1 MPTKIIIAPQTFKGG
16 LSALAAAQAIQRGV
30 QAADPD
36 AETVLMPVAD
46 GGDGTLEALVD
57 STGGKIFRSIV
68 TGPLDQAVDALWGVM
83 GDGQTAVIEMAR
95 PSGLALVPANR
106 RNPRISTTRGTG
118 EIIREALDKGY
129 TRIIVGLGGSAT
141 NDAGAGM
148 ATALGVRFLDDAGQL
163 LPNGGAALA
172 RLASIDAS
180 NIHPGLA
187 GATIIGA
194 TDVTNPLCGPT
205 GASTVYGPQKGASP
219 EVVAELD
226 AALARFARVVQ
237 RDLGK
242 NVLDRPGSGAA
253 GGLGAGLIAFAGA
266 ELRSGIDMVCEILEF
281 DRHLEGASLVITGEG
296 RADESTI
303 YDKAP
308 VGVARRAALKGVPT
322 IILAGSIGPGYQKLY
337 QHGIAGVVCI
347 ADRPMS
353 FERSLA
359 RTAEL
364 LEGAA
369 ERTVRLL
376 QAGIN
381 LAPPV

>member
-1 MPTKIIIAPQTFKGG
+1 
-16 LSALAAAQAIQRGV
+16 
-30 QAADPD
+30 
-36 AETVLMPVAD
+36 
-46 GGDGTLEALVD
+46 
-57 STGGKIFRSIV
+57 
-68 TGPLDQAVDALWGVM
+68 
-83 GDGQTAVIEMAR
+83 
-95 PSGLALVPANR
+95 LVPPKR

-118 EIIREALDKGY
+118 EIIQEALDQGY

-148 ATALGVRFLDDAGQL
+148 AAALGVRFLDDAGQV
-163 LPNGGAALA
+163 LPSGGAALA
-172 RLASIDAS
+172 RLAHIDVS
-180 NIHPGLA
+180 NLHPRLA
-187 GATIIGA
+187 QATIIGA

-205 GASTVYGPQKGASP
+205 GASEIYGPQKGATP

-226 AALARFARVVQ
+226 AALARFAQVVRQ
-237 RDLGK
+237 DLGK
-242 NVLDRPGSGAA
+242 NVRDRPGSGAA
-253 GGLGAGLIAFAGA
+253 GGLDAGLMAFFGA
-266 ELRSGIDMVCEILEF
+266 ELRSGIDMVCDILEF

-308 VGVARRAALKGVPT
+308 VGVARRAASRGVPT
-322 IILAGSIGPGYQKLY
+322 VILAGSIGPGYQKLY

-376 QAGIN
+376 RNGID
-381 LAPPV
+381 LASPMRN